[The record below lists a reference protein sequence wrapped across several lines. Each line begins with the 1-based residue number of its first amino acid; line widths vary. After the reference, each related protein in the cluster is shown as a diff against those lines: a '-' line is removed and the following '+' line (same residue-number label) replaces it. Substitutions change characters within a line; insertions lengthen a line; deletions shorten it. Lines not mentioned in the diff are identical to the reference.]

1 LTWLDYLKAQT
12 MNLQQLEYFLVSFD
26 RGSFS
31 AAAHELHL
39 AQPSVSEQ
47 VRALEAELGAA
58 LFTRVGRGLQP
69 TEAGRELRPHAERVL
84 HAVEAARESVVAVR
98 ELRGGT
104 ASFGIWGHAR
114 FYPGMDIVAE
124 FRDRHPNVRVRL
136 LGLNSVEVVEALR
149 SGDVE
154 AGLVALPIDDRG
166 LDVRPVT
173 RDEVVYVSTDR
184 ARLRGAIDIRRVAQA
199 PLVLPDASYGA
210 MDPTRRQLGEL
221 AQREGVTMEPQ
232 IDVEDIESALDLVAQ
247 GHGDTIVSHGVLWNI
262 GDRVP
267 ANVGWAPFAEP
278 IYDTFAFAWRRG
290 AQLSPAA
297 REFLALAEEALLRRT
312 DELRRRAPRRR
323 RPG

>member
-1 LTWLDYLKAQT
+1 L
-12 MNLQQLEYFLVSFD
+12 NLQQLEYFLASYD
-26 RGSFS
+26 QGSFS

-47 VRALEAELGAA
+47 VRALEAELGVA

-84 HAVEAARESVVAVR
+84 HAVEAARESVLAVR

-114 FYPGMDIVAE
+114 FYPGMEIVAE

-136 LGLNSVEVVEALR
+136 LGLNSAEVVEALR
-149 SGDVE
+149 GGDVE

-173 RDEVVYVSTDR
+173 RDEIVYVSTER
-184 ARLRGAIDIRRVAQA
+184 ARLRGPIDIRRVAQA

-210 MDPTRRQLGEL
+210 TDPTRRQLAEL
-221 AQREGVTMEPQ
+221 AQRAGVAIEPL
-232 IDVEDIESALDLVAQ
+232 IDVEDIESALDLVAL
-247 GHGDTIVSHGVLWNI
+247 GHGDTFVSHGVLWDLR
-262 GDRVP
+262 DRLP
-267 ANVGWAPFAEP
+267 PSIGWAPFAEP
-278 IYDTFAFAWRRG
+278 LFDTFAFAWRRG

-297 REFLALAEEALLRRT
+297 REFLSLAEERLLTRTEELRRQAP
-312 DELRRRAPRRR
+312 RRRAPSHQVAR
-323 RPG
+323 

>member
-1 LTWLDYLKAQT
+1 
-12 MNLQQLEYFLVSFD
+12 MNLQQLQYFLAAYD

-47 VRALEAELGAA
+47 VRALEAELGVA

-114 FYPGMDIVAE
+114 FYPGIDIVAE
-124 FRDRHPNVRVRL
+124 FRDRHPQVRIRL
-136 LGLNSVEVVEALR
+136 LGLNSAEVVDALR
-149 SGDVE
+149 NGEVE
-154 AGLVALPIDDRG
+154 AGMVALPIDDRG

-173 RDEVVYVSTDR
+173 RDEVVYVSTNR

-210 MDPTRRQLGEL
+210 LDPTRRQLAEL
-221 AQREGVTMEPQ
+221 AQREGVTIEPQ
-232 IDVEDIESALDLVAQ
+232 IDVEDIESALDLVAL
-247 GHGDTIVSHGVLWNI
+247 GHGDTVVSHGLLWNL
-262 GDRVP
+262 GDRLP
-267 ANVGWAPFAEP
+267 KNVGWAPFADP

-297 REFLALAEEALLRRT
+297 REFLAIAEEQMLARTEALRR
-312 DELRRRAPRRR
+312 LAPRRR
-323 RPG
+323 TPA

>member
-1 LTWLDYLKAQT
+1 L
-12 MNLQQLEYFLVSFD
+12 NLQQLDYFLAAYD

-31 AAAHELHL
+31 AAAHQLRL

-47 VRALEAELGAA
+47 VRALEAELGVA

-84 HAVEAARESVVAVR
+84 HAVEAARESVLAVR

-124 FRDRHPNVRVRL
+124 FRDRHPNVRIRL
-136 LGLNSVEVVEALR
+136 LGLNSAEVVDALR
-149 SGDVE
+149 NGEVE
-154 AGLVALPIDDRG
+154 AGMVALPIDDRG

-173 RDEVVYVSTDR
+173 RDEVVYVSTSR
-184 ARLRGAIDIRRVAQA
+184 ARLRGAIGIRRVSEA
-199 PLVLPDASYGA
+199 PLILPDASYGA
-210 MDPTRRQLGEL
+210 MDPTRRQLAEL
-221 AQREGVTMEPQ
+221 AQREGVTIEPQ
-232 IDVEDIESALDLVAQ
+232 IDVEDIESALDLVAL
-247 GHGDTIVSHGVLWNI
+247 GHGDTVVSHGLLWNL
-262 GDRVP
+262 GDRLP
-267 ANVGWAPFAEP
+267 KNVGWAPFAEP

-297 REFLALAEEALLRRT
+297 REFLAIAEEQMLARTDALRRQ
-312 DELRRRAPRRR
+312 APRRR
-323 RPG
+323 TPS